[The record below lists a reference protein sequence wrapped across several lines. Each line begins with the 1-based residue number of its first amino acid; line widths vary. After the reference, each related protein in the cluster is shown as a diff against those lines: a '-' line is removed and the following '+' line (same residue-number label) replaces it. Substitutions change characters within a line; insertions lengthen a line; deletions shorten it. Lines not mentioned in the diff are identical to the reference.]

1 MFYIN
6 EHGEY
11 KFDNVL
17 QLMDK
22 DYTLENSSE
31 DQKEEIGT
39 QLESFMPFDMP
50 FKIKRPHT
58 GWAFFKKIIY
68 VFPWSEEGRRHGRK
82 VGRKDFQQ
90 AGWSS
95 TLPRRIPMAES
106 GWSVFGSWLFLVVE
120 CGLDPVLAFCL
131 SAVSVFPT
139 LPCQVSLLSHKETRH
154 NFCPSSDLLLA
165 PFFLP
170 DLTLNVSFSHVDQFN
185 GRKKETSPH

>member
-1 MFYIN
+1 MSEIKCIFQPVFYIN

-68 VFPWSEEGRRHGRK
+68 GFPWSEEGRRHGRK

-90 AGWSS
+90 AG
-95 TLPRRIPMAES
+95 
-106 GWSVFGSWLFLVVE
+106 
-120 CGLDPVLAFCL
+120 
-131 SAVSVFPT
+131 
-139 LPCQVSLLSHKETRH
+139 
-154 NFCPSSDLLLA
+154 
-165 PFFLP
+165 
-170 DLTLNVSFSHVDQFN
+170 
-185 GRKKETSPH
+185 